1 MARFN
6 YARMQAKATTLM
18 KRFRQGSVTLTRT
31 PVIASAN
38 AWDPPTFGA
47 PVTYTLDAVV
57 RAVQDKFVDGT
68 TIYSTDRQVT
78 CSVLPV
84 ELLPGDTLAIDGKA
98 VTIVKTMRV
107 PAAGEVIAW
116 RFIVRG

>member
-1 MARFN
+1 MAQFD
-6 YARMQAKATTLM
+6 YGRMQAKASAML
-18 KRFRQGSVTLTRT
+18 KRFRQGTVTLTRVPLT
-31 PVIASAN
+31 PGAN
-38 AWDPPTFGA
+38 AWDPPTPGA
-47 PVTYTLDAVV
+47 PVTYALAAVV

-68 TIYSTDRQVT
+68 TIYATDRQVT

-98 VTIVKTMRV
+98 VSIIKTMRI
-107 PAAGEVIAW
+107 PAAGEVVAW